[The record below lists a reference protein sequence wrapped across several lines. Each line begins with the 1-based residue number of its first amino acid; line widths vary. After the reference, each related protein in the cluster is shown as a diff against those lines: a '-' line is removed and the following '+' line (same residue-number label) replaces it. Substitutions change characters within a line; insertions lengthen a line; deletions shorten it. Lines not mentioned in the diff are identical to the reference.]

1 MKRTTETKNPYATVG
16 TEKIEAP
23 NKPKDEPKATKTVS
37 DKDLRTGRS
46 K

>member
-23 NKPKDEPKATKTVS
+23 NKPKDAPKAENIRSKE
-37 DKDLRTGRS
+37 DLR